1 MKSFK
6 EFLINEAGLARIW
19 DNTQKHHCG
28 AISGY
33 RGDNKPSE
41 NKSNNRY
48 IKAYLLTKGYGV
60 TSIDGTYIENFKS
73 ENEVEVKEP
82 SFFVVDLQDTGKLER
97 ELEVLGVRFDQ
108 DSIMSIPK
116 GGKGAYLLGTSTRD
130 DAFPS
135 KGEKITV
142 GSGKFGKTSGEFL
155 SKIKGRNFAFE
166 SVEMPKTINGIRG
179 WKILHDEIENS

>member
-6 EFLINEAGLARIW
+6 EFLNESSLSRIW
-19 DNTQKHHCG
+19 DHTQSHQCG

-33 RGDNKPSE
+33 RNENTPAE
-41 NKSNNRY
+41 NKSNNRD
-48 IKAYLLTKGYGV
+48 IKAFLLTKGYGV
-60 TSIDGTYIENFKS
+60 TSIDGTYIENFNS
-73 ENEVEVKEP
+73 PNEKEVKEP
-82 SFFVVDLQDTGKLER
+82 SFFIVDIKDSGNLEKD
-97 ELEVLGVRFDQ
+97 LKTLGVKFDQ
-108 DSIMSIPK
+108 DSVMIIPK
-116 GGKGAYLLGTSTRD
+116 GGKGAYLLGTSDRD

-155 SKIKGRNFAFE
+155 SKIRGRNFAFE
-166 SVEMPKTINGIRG
+166 NIELPNTINGIRG